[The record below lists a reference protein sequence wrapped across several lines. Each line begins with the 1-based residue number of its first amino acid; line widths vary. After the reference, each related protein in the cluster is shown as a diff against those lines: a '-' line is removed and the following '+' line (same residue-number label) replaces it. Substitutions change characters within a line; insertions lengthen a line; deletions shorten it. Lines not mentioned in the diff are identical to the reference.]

1 MRELR
6 HNDPS
11 LFKGCVHLH
20 NLQDVPRLHTGR
32 HTSNENNKKS
42 QRKKKEPVFFILHI
56 YLSKL
61 SVQLFAILL
70 VTLVTVVFRFSYRIN
85 SIFIIVLYIF
95 QI

>member
-11 LFKGCVHLH
+11 LFKGYVHRH
-20 NLQDVPRLHTGR
+20 NLQNAPRLHADG
-32 HTSNENNKKS
+32 HTLNANNNKP
-42 QRKKKEPVFFILHI
+42 QEKKKAEEPVFFILQI

-70 VTLVTVVFRFSYRIN
+70 TLVTVAFLF
-85 SIFIIVLYIF
+85 
-95 QI
+95 